1 MMSWRCAVLSQMVSC
16 FDRTPSANTAR
27 VSKIYERRKEEVV
40 AVVVQERGGGEKGER
55 RCDARCS

>member
-1 MMSWRCAVLSQMVSC
+1 MVSC